1 MVNEEQ
7 MLNMLALLG
16 LEIFSNRE
24 LVLFQIYQN
33 LLLRLLPV
41 IKVFWNTLALIFF
54 SLFSSWAGFTA
65 CRGNKSKEE

>member
-24 LVLFQIYQN
+24 LVLFQIY
-33 LLLRLLPV
+33 
-41 IKVFWNTLALIFF
+41 
-54 SLFSSWAGFTA
+54 
-65 CRGNKSKEE
+65 